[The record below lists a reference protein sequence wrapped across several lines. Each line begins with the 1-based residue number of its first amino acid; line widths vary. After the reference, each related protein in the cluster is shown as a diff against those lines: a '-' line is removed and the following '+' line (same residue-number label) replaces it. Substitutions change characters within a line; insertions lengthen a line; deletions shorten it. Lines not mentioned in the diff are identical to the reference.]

1 MIGYAR
7 HPLVR
12 MSLFAVVCFGCRGEP
27 DRAPFSAAPA
37 PPSWERP
44 APAAAAR
51 TPANGEERPRKKR
64 LHGDGSWPCTRPGP
78 SDCDAASPVDGAL
91 GTNAGSIEFL
101 DPALVSETE
110 GMMVATNLFEGLV
123 APARTS
129 GGPIEAGVA
138 ESVTTSADGLTW
150 TFRLRSDARWSNGRR
165 VVAGDFVWAWT
176 RKLDPATAAQ
186 GVEPLYW
193 IEGAEAFN
201 KGESRDPSALG
212 LSAPADDTLV
222 IRLRCANPFLLEE
235 LAGGHWLPAP
245 REAVEAHGVAWMKP
259 EHIVTNGPYHLAEWK
274 ERERLEL
281 VRSDTYWDREDVRI
295 PRVVVHHSEGEDRP
309 RNLFRAGQIH
319 WARGA
324 VTPAEI
330 GDYIAREAP
339 EFLLEPRLCVY
350 FYVFR
355 VDRAPFDD
363 ARVRRA
369 FVQAIDRERLVS
381 HVSRGFQVPA
391 SGPVPPAFSETH
403 GYRRLED
410 GGFDPEAARALLAD
424 AGYPRGQGLPPV
436 RISYNTMEAHK
447 LIGEFVQRQL
457 AENLGAAVELEN
469 LEWKSLLKKLNTG
482 DYQMA
487 RYGWCASSAPP
498 RFLELFTSDSPRN
511 VTGWKSESFDRYV
524 DESLCA
530 KGADEALAAAAKAED
545 ILVAEAP
552 IAPIYHYTLPYLKKP
567 VLQGLEPHLD
577 DQHPFKYM
585 YWADRQSAPAT
596 RPILVTRPEP

>member
-1 MIGYAR
+1 MA
-7 HPLVR
+7 PLKPFHIKRLVACAL
-12 MSLFAVVCFGCRGEP
+12 SIAACRAEP
-27 DRAPFSAAPA
+27 PRAPFVAEPA
-37 PPSWERP
+37 PTTWERP
-44 APAAAAR
+44 AEPPRAAD
-51 TPANGEERPRKKR
+51 TVDEGEDGERRR
-64 LHGDGSWPCTRPGP
+64 LFGDGAWPCTRPGP
-78 SDCDAASPVDGAL
+78 SDCDAGSPGDGAL

-110 GMMVATNLFEGLV
+110 GMMVAMNLFEGLV
-123 APARTS
+123 GPARAS
-129 GGPIEAGVA
+129 GEPLEAGVA
-138 ESVTTSADGLTW
+138 EAVTVSADGLTW
-150 TFRLRSDARWSNGRR
+150 TFRLRKDARWSNGRP
-165 VVAGDFVWAWT
+165 VVAEDFVWAWT
-176 RKLDPATAAQ
+176 RKLDPKTAAQ

-193 IEGAEAFN
+193 IAGAEAFN
-201 KGESRDPSALG
+201 KGESRDPAALG
-212 LSAPADDTLV
+212 LAAPSPDTLV
-222 IRLRCANPFLLEE
+222 IRLRCPNPFLLEE

-245 REAVEAHGVAWMKP
+245 REAVEAHGAAWMKA

-281 VRSDTYWDREDVRI
+281 VRSETYWDRGEVRI

-309 RNLFRAGQIH
+309 RNLFRAGQIQ

-369 FVQAIDRERLVS
+369 FVQAIDRERLVN

-403 GYRRLED
+403 GYRRLEA
-410 GGFDPEAARALLAD
+410 GGFDPDAARTLLAE
-424 AGYPRGQGLPPV
+424 AGYPRAQGLPPV
-436 RISYNTMEAHK
+436 RLSYNTMEAHK

-457 AENLGAAVELEN
+457 SENLGAAVELEN

-511 VTGWKSESFDRYV
+511 VTGWKSEAFDRHV
-524 DESLCA
+524 DRSLCA
-530 KGADEALAAAAKAED
+530 PTAAEALEAAAAAED

-577 DQHPFKYM
+577 DLHPFKYM
-585 YWADRQSAPAT
+585 YWADRQVAPTAH
-596 RPILVTRPEP
+596 PISPTVLAP